1 MGFQTWGFV
10 ALEAILHYLN
20 NADVVENFCT
30 EGAYRTMTLVYR
42 IEQVTK
48 VYRGSTKKANNRL
61 TLSIQEGE
69 IFGLLG
75 PNGAGKSTLVKQ
87 ITGIVR
93 PTSGNIQLF
102 GIDVV
107 KNPEVISEYVAVQP
121 QHMTALV
128 DLYPQEALLYTAQ
141 LRHVS
146 ETVARKQ
153 TQALME
159 ELELERMRKKLI
171 RHLSGGQQKLVSL
184 ALAFIGDRP
193 VQIFDEPTNELD
205 PVVRRR
211 VWEKLLSL
219 HRQGTTIIIVTHNVL
234 EAERI
239 IERVGIIN
247 RGRLLALGGVGELK
261 ARIDQRI
268 RLELLIKSEP
278 LGLSQGRDYQSIL
291 QSLGETRALTEQHWV
306 VLCPR
311 AKTQS
316 TINQIF
322 EHIGMENL
330 DDFRILTPSLE
341 DVYLQLGGE
350 TKLG

>member
-1 MGFQTWGFV
+1 M
-10 ALEAILHYLN
+10 AI
-20 NADVVENFCT
+20 
-30 EGAYRTMTLVYR
+30 VYR
-42 IEQVTK
+42 IERLTK

-61 TLSIQEGE
+61 TLSIEEGE

-75 PNGAGKSTLVKQ
+75 PNGAGKSTLVNQ
-87 ITGIVR
+87 IAGITR
-93 PTSGNIQLF
+93 PTTGSIQLF

-107 KNPEVISEYVAVQP
+107 KNPEVIPEYVALQP
-121 QHMTALV
+121 QHVYALM

-141 LRHVS
+141 LRRIS
-146 ETVARKQ
+146 EPLARKQ

-159 ELELERMRKKLI
+159 ELGLEPLRKKLI
-171 RHLSGGQQKLVSL
+171 RHLSGGQQKLVTL

-193 VQIFDEPTNELD
+193 VQIFDEPTNDLD

-211 VWEKLLSL
+211 IWDKLLSL
-219 HRQGTTIIIVTHNVL
+219 HRQGKTIIIVTHNVL
-234 EAERI
+234 EAERV

-247 RGRLLALGGVGELK
+247 HGQLLALGSVGDLK

-268 RLELLIKSEP
+268 RLELLLKAEP
-278 LGLSQGRDYQSIL
+278 QGTSRYHIL
-291 QSLGETRALTEQHWV
+291 KSLGETRALTEQHWV
-306 VLCPR
+306 ILCPR
-311 AKTQS
+311 ARTQN

-322 EHIGMENL
+322 EHVGMENL

-350 TKLG
+350 AKLG

>member
-1 MGFQTWGFV
+1 V
-10 ALEAILHYLN
+10 SI
-20 NADVVENFCT
+20 
-30 EGAYRTMTLVYR
+30 VYH
-42 IEQVTK
+42 IEKLTK
-48 VYRGSTKKANNRL
+48 VYRGSTKKANDSL

-75 PNGAGKSTLVKQ
+75 PNGAGKSTLVNQ
-87 ITGIVR
+87 ITGITR
-93 PTSGNIQLF
+93 PTSGQILLF

-107 KNPEVISEYVAVQP
+107 KHPEVIAEYVALQP
-121 QHMTALV
+121 QRVNTLM
-128 DLYPQEALLYTAQ
+128 DLYPHEALLYTAQ
-141 LRHVS
+141 LRHIS
-146 ETVARKQ
+146 DSVARKQ

-159 ELELERMRKKLI
+159 ELELGPLRKKLI
-171 RHLSGGQQKLVSL
+171 GHLSGGQQKLVSL
-184 ALAFIGDRP
+184 AIAFIGDRP

-211 VWEKLLSL
+211 VWDKLLSL
-219 HRQGTTIIIVTHNVL
+219 RRQGKTIILVTHNVL

-239 IERVGIIN
+239 VERVGIIN
-247 RGRLLALGGVGELK
+247 HGQLLALGTVGELK

-268 RLELLIKSEP
+268 RLEVLLKAELRLDAS
-278 LGLSQGRDYQSIL
+278 YQSIL
-291 QSLGETRALTEQHWV
+291 KLLGETRALTDQHWV
-306 VLCPR
+306 ILCPR
-311 AKTQS
+311 ARTQS
-316 TINQIF
+316 TINHIF

>member
-1 MGFQTWGFV
+1 M
-10 ALEAILHYLN
+10 A
-20 NADVVENFCT
+20 
-30 EGAYRTMTLVYR
+30 LVYR

-48 VYRGSTKKANNRL
+48 VYRGSAKKANNRL

-75 PNGAGKSTLVKQ
+75 PNGAGKSTLVNQ
-87 ITGIVR
+87 ITGITR
-93 PTSGNIQLF
+93 PTSGSIQLF

-107 KNPEVISEYVAVQP
+107 KHPEVIPEYVALQP
-121 QHMTALV
+121 QHLYV
-128 DLYPQEALLYTAQ
+128 LWDLYPQEALLYTAQ
-141 LRHVS
+141 LRHIS

-159 ELELERMRKKLI
+159 ELELEPLRKKLI

-193 VQIFDEPTNELD
+193 IQIFDEPTNELD

-211 VWEKLLSL
+211 IWDKLLSL
-219 HRQGTTIIIVTHNVL
+219 HRQGKTIIVVTHNVL
-234 EAERI
+234 EAERV

-247 RGRLLALGGVGELK
+247 HGQLLALGSVGDLK

-268 RLELLIKSEP
+268 RLELLLKTEQEGTS
-278 LGLSQGRDYQSIL
+278 YQNIL
-291 QSLGETRALTEQHWV
+291 KSLGETRALTEQHWV
-306 VLCPR
+306 ILCPR
-311 AKTQS
+311 ARTQN

-350 TKLG
+350 TKLD

>member
-1 MGFQTWGFV
+1 M
-10 ALEAILHYLN
+10 AP
-20 NADVVENFCT
+20 
-30 EGAYRTMTLVYR
+30 VYR

-48 VYRGSTKKANNRL
+48 IYRGSTKKANNRL

-75 PNGAGKSTLVKQ
+75 PNGAGKSTLVNQ
-87 ITGIVR
+87 IAGITR
-93 PTSGNIQLF
+93 PTSGSIQLF

-107 KNPEVISEYVAVQP
+107 KNPEVIPEYVALQA
-121 QHMTALV
+121 QHMSALA

-141 LRHVS
+141 LRHIPES
-146 ETVARKQ
+146 VARKQ
-153 TQALME
+153 TRALME
-159 ELELERMRKKLI
+159 ELHLEPLRKKLI
-171 RHLSGGQQKLVSL
+171 QHLSGGQQKLVSL

-211 VWEKLLSL
+211 VWDKLLSL
-219 HRQGTTIIIVTHNVL
+219 HHQGKTIIIVTHNVL
-234 EAERI
+234 EAERV

-247 RGRLLALGGVGELK
+247 HGQLLALGSVGELK

-268 RLELLIKSEP
+268 RLEILLKADSPI
-278 LGLSQGRDYQSIL
+278 LSRGRDYQHFL
-291 QSLGETRALTEQHWV
+291 QSLGDTCGLTQQHWV
-306 VLCPR
+306 ILCQR
-311 AKTQS
+311 NKVQN
-316 TINQIF
+316 TISQIF
-322 EHIGMENL
+322 GHIGMENL

-350 TKLG
+350 AKLG